1 MFRSRV
7 TKKHVLKQKTNISQF
22 EKELST
28 LTKNKKQWNKHTTH
42 SFHFE
47 GKKKPFAQINPNPTR
62 AQPGNGLVSYRGRY
76 PKYRDIRFSLPT
88 KKGKINEK
96 KILSKMSKACQR
108 NAVLYTMEIA
118 RRAPKQ
124 SRKFLSPPEIRRAT
138 NRAAKKKNLSKVP
151 LMFHGSPKNRKIAA
165 KCLSQ

>member
-1 MFRSRV
+1 MPRSRGI
-7 TKKHVLKQKTNISQF
+7 KKHVLKRKTDISQF
-22 EKELST
+22 EKKLSS

-62 AQPGNGLVSYRGRY
+62 AQPGNGLVSYRGSY

-88 KKGKINEK
+88 KRGKINEK
-96 KILSKMSKACQR
+96 KNLSKMSKAGQR
-108 NAVLYTMEIA
+108 NAVLYSMEIA

-124 SRKFLSPPEIRRAT
+124 SCKFPSPREIRRAA
-138 NRAAKKKNLSKVP
+138 NGAAKKKIVSKVP
-151 LMFHGSPKNRKIAA
+151 LIFCGSQKKRKIVA